1 MVSFN
6 NDNKKRSGYQK
17 TLLAITITGLLA
29 GCGGSSSDDDKKE
42 QPKVDT
48 TPPMITINGTSVT
61 LEHGETYTEQGA
73 SATDDTDGTVT
84 VTNSGTVDNMTLG
97 QYTITYKAVDA
108 AGNETT
114 ATRKVDVVDTTVP
127 ILTLNGAS
135 EVNVVKGQ
143 TYEEL
148 SASATDAVD
157 GDLTVATEGSVDTAT
172 IGSYNIT
179 YIAKD
184 ASDNESRLT
193 RTVHVVEAKLKGT
206 AAAGA
211 PIVGTVTIKDATGAV
226 RSKLIEANGDYEVDV
241 TGMQAPFR
249 IRAEGTVGGRR
260 VQLHSYTN
268 ELTADGV
275 VNVTPFTDLIVANA
289 AQQIASNF
297 FDSTADESLSDDD
310 IKAQETALQN
320 KLQDVFDALGVDSAI
335 DLLNT
340 SFSADHSGLDAALDV
355 IRIENTADNIMTITN
370 IIDGTSI
377 TDDVS
382 DSDDNESKVVAD
394 KDKLTGAI
402 SDTVAVA
409 NLFDAL
415 AKEFAAGLPK
425 PAAIEGFFADDFVDD
440 DESVGELLT
449 DLTTDPDLIGFSFDS
464 VSVEDID
471 LENKTAKAFFNTTI
485 QGVVD
490 PSTEMWIVSKDDTKG
505 WQIKGNLRIADIDD
519 LHFHCNDYNGSDDY
533 PGGCGINVSMADDN
547 PNNNG
552 TDGKQFQSALVTIID
567 GDDGETVKETIYLG
581 LPEYEA
587 SNLNVYN
594 PVSGQYN
601 FDWAGFGTGDGEID
615 ASKLA
620 AGDKVKYQLYTANLD
635 LTNAQQPTVTGESVV
650 TYYSSIPFAPATI
663 GLYPKAT
670 ATTTT
675 AIAAIGSR
683 ADDDDL
689 TLEWTLAEGTINY
702 QVLVELTG
710 TNGNYAQIWEYT
722 SGTDTTLV
730 VDSSNL
736 NAQLFENSDFD
747 FNQNYEF
754 VVRIYAQDKQTGQ
767 LHSTDYRQLVE
778 YSGGGD
784 STPPDG
790 NNGELNC
797 GFESPWNDAT
807 DMPASYNSFAD
818 FETVV
823 EACGGVQAVTRA
835 DFAGKTFIDGTEKN
849 VFNDDGEAT
858 SANPGTGTFID
869 EDGENQ
875 SFTWYFETVNQVQYL
890 VVTGSN
896 AQEGIEFRDTFAIT
910 ALAGTRG
917 ATGSTMQF
925 KVYAEQSN
933 YTNSDMVRLTG
944 SDGEIL
950 GSTFTQE

>member
-1 MVSFN
+1 MVSLN
-6 NDNKKRSGYQK
+6 NENNKHSGYQK
-17 TLLAITITGLLA
+17 TLLALTIIGLLS
-29 GCGGSSSDDDKKE
+29 GCGGSSGDDKKE
-42 QPKVDT
+42 QPKVDI

-61 LEHGETYTEQGA
+61 LEHGEVYTEQGA
-73 SATDDTDGTVT
+73 SATDETDGTVEVST
-84 VTNSGTVDNMTLG
+84 SGTVDNTTLG
-97 QYTITYKAVDA
+97 QYIITYKAVDA

-114 ATRKVDVVDTTVP
+114 ATRHVDVVDTIEPV
-127 ILTLNGAS
+127 LTLNGAS
-135 EVNVVKGQ
+135 EVNVIKGQ
-143 TYEEL
+143 SYEEL
-148 SASATDAVD
+148 SASATDTVD
-157 GDLTVATEGSVDTAT
+157 GSITVIIEGSVDTAT
-172 IGSYNIT
+172 IGSYSIV
-179 YIAKD
+179 YVAKD

-193 RTVHVVEAKLKGT
+193 RIVNVVDAKLKGT

-211 PIVGTVTIKDATGAV
+211 PIIGTVTVKDATGAV

-241 TGMQAPFR
+241 SGMQAPFR

-260 VQLHSYTN
+260 MQLHSYTN
-268 ELTADGV
+268 ELIADGV
-275 VNVTPFTDLIVANA
+275 VNITPFTEIIVANA
-289 AQQIASNF
+289 AQQIASSF
-297 FDSTADESLSDDD
+297 FDSTADKSLSDAD
-310 IKAQETALQN
+310 IKAQETALQA

-355 IRIENTADNIMTITN
+355 IRIENTAENIMTITN

-382 DSDDNESKVVAD
+382 DNDDNGTKVVAD
-394 KDKLTGAI
+394 KDKLIGAI

-415 AKEFAAGLPK
+415 AIEFAAGLPK
-425 PAAIEGFFADDFVDD
+425 PAAIEGFFAADFVDD

-490 PSTEMWIVSKDDTKG
+490 PLTEMWIVAKDDIKG
-505 WQIKGNLRIADIDD
+505 WQIKGNQRIADIDD
-519 LHFHCNDYNGSDDY
+519 LHFHCNDYNGSDEY
-533 PGGCGINVSMADDN
+533 PGGCGINVSVADDN

-552 TDGKQFQSALVTIID
+552 TDGQQFQSALVTIVD

-601 FDWAGFGTGDGEID
+601 FDWAGFGTGKDEID
-615 ASKLA
+615 ATQLE
-620 AGDKVKYQLYTANLD
+620 AGDKVKYQLYIANLD
-635 LTNAQQPTVTGESVV
+635 LSNAQQPAVTGESVV
-650 TYYSSIPFAPATI
+650 TYYSSITFAPATT
-663 GLYPKAT
+663 GLYPKAST
-670 ATTTT
+670 GTSS
-675 AIAAIGSR
+675 AITAIGSR
-683 ADDDDL
+683 SDDDDL
-689 TLEWTLAEGTINY
+689 TLEWTLADGTINY

-710 TNGNYAQIWEYT
+710 TNGNYAQMWEYI
-722 SGTDTTLV
+722 SGTDTNLV

-778 YSGGGD
+778 YSSGGD
-784 STPPDG
+784 GTPPDG

-797 GFESPWNDAT
+797 EFESPWNDAT

-823 EACGGVQAVTRA
+823 AACGGVQAVTRA
-835 DFAGKTFIDGTEKN
+835 DFAGKTFIDGDEKN

-858 SANPGTGTFID
+858 SANPGTGTFIG

-875 SFTWYFETVNQVQYL
+875 SFSWYFETVNQVQYL

-896 AQEGIEFRDTFAIT
+896 AQEGIEFRDTFAVT
-910 ALAGTRG
+910 ALGGTRG

-944 SDGEIL
+944 SDGEIW
-950 GSTFTQE
+950 GATFVVE

>member
-1 MVSFN
+1 MVSLN

-29 GCGGSSSDDDKKE
+29 GCGGSSTDDDKKE

-48 TPPMITINGTSVT
+48 TPPMITINGTAVT

-73 SATDDTDGTVT
+73 SAIDDTDGTVD
-84 VTNSGTVDNMTLG
+84 VTTTGAVDNMTLS

-114 ATRKVDVVDTTVP
+114 ATRQVDVVDTTEPV
-127 ILTLNGAS
+127 LTLNGAS

-157 GDLTVATEGSVDTAT
+157 GDVTVTTEGSVDIAT

-211 PIVGTVTIKDATGAV
+211 PIVGTVTVKDATGAV

-310 IKAQETALQN
+310 IEAQETALQS

-355 IRIENTADNIMTITN
+355 IRIENTADNIMRITN

-382 DSDDNESKVVAD
+382 DSDDNETKVVAD

-425 PAAIEGFFADDFVDD
+425 PAAIEDFFADDFVDD

-490 PSTEMWIVSKDDTKG
+490 PSTEMWIVAKDDTKG
-505 WQIKGNLRIADIDD
+505 WQIKGNQRIADIDD
-519 LHFHCNDYNGSDDY
+519 LHFHCNDYNGSDDN
-533 PGGCGINVSMADDN
+533 PGGCGINASVADDN

-601 FDWAGFGTGDGEID
+601 FDWAGFGSGEGEID
-615 ASKLA
+615 VSKLA
-620 AGDKVKYQLYTANLD
+620 AGDKVTYQLYTANLD
-635 LTNAQQPTVTGESVV
+635 LTNAQQPAVTGESIV
-650 TYYSSIPFAPATI
+650 TYYSSIPFAPATT

-670 ATTTT
+670 ATTAA

-689 TLEWTLAEGTINY
+689 TLEWTLADGTINY

-710 TNGNYAQIWEYT
+710 TNGNYAQMWEYT
-722 SGTDTTLV
+722 SGTDTQLV
-730 VDSSNL
+730 VDASNL

-790 NNGELNC
+790 NSGELNC

-807 DMPASYNSFAD
+807 DMPASYNSFTD

-835 DFAGKTFIDGTEKN
+835 DFASKTFVDGTEKN

-858 SANPGTGTFID
+858 LANPGTGTFIG

-917 ATGSTMQF
+917 TTGSTMQF

-944 SDGEIL
+944 SDGEIW
-950 GSTFTQE
+950 GSTVTQE